1 MVAMVPLVFVTLLL
15 DSQLVPLQELVNV
28 TLLVDGS
35 MMEAWVVK
43 IVEI

>member
-15 DSQLVPLQELVNV
+15 ASQLVPLRELANA
-28 TLLVDGS
+28 TLLEAGL
-35 MMEAWVVK
+35 MMEAWDAR